1 MVFTFA
7 FFYWFTR
14 FRAQRTDQSLL
25 FFSLCAKLRRLPDS
39 MWQKLFHQ
47 FFNTKMLFIITN
59 LWTFINTITYTIRT
73 HIYDNFNIQNFV
85 DSTSFFFHVS
95 MSELFSISIHMH
107 GTGCHTGENES
118 GLDSFSIFEEG
129 KIQYFGCF

>member
-1 MVFTFA
+1 MTISIFKI
-7 FFYWFTR
+7 
-14 FRAQRTDQSLL
+14 LL
-25 FFSLCAKLRRLPDS
+25 ILL
-39 MWQKLFHQ
+39 H
-47 FFNTKMLFIITN
+47 
-59 LWTFINTITYTIRT
+59 
-73 HIYDNFNIQNFV
+73 
-85 DSTSFFFHVS
+85 FFFHVS